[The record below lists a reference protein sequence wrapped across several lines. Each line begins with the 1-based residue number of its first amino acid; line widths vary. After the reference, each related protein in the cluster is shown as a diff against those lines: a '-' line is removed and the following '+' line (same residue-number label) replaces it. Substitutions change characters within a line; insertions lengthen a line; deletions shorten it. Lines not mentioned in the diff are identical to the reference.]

1 MGRIEVLALKL
12 DLLCLRPLHLTATPY
27 HKAEAGQELP
37 AQMFCALFS
46 EAAVDSTPGLEAETP
61 CPGQRECAASVK
73 LFQTYPRFGREL
85 TPSKVARTS
94 ETVVSLWGGCSS
106 SPLYDSYRPRFE
118 T

>member
-61 CPGQRECAASVK
+61 CPGQRECEASVK
-73 LFQTYPRFGREL
+73 LFQTYPRFGRGAY
-85 TPSKVARTS
+85 SVQGGAYFRNCGF
-94 ETVVSLWGGCSS
+94 SLGRVFQLST
-106 SPLYDSYRPRFE
+106 L
-118 T
+118 